1 MSTHV
6 NKVHHVTTIT
16 RVAEDLGEDE
26 GWLRDVANEMEVE
39 DGVIWV
45 YGVGEHGVQA
55 FTDFVIKNLIG
66 LIKFYKEHPAL
77 LRR

>member
-1 MSTHV
+1 
-6 NKVHHVTTIT
+6 
-16 RVAEDLGEDE
+16 
-26 GWLRDVANEMEVE
+26 MEVE

-55 FTDFVIKNLIG
+55 FTDFGIKNLIG

>member
-1 MSTHV
+1 VSPRTSA
-6 NKVHHVTTIT
+6 KT
-16 RVAEDLGEDE
+16 RAGC
-26 GWLRDVANEMEVE
+26 GTSPTKWKSRTASS
-39 DGVIWV
+39 GF

-55 FTDFVIKNLIG
+55 FTDFGIKNLIG